1 MVSCVVNVL
10 LAMMNRVV
18 SGVQLLQ
25 DLRYVGAVD
34 VGDKVDLGPDGER
47 LESLRDH
54 ERPEVG
60 ASNADVDN
68 VRDALAGETFPLAA
82 DDSPTE
88 VLHVVQHSV
97 DTGHH
102 VLTADH
108 DGSIRPVPESY
119 MQDCPV
125 FCEVNLLSGKHSVS
139 RLLD

>member
-1 MVSCVVNVL
+1 MPYPGCVQEPHLGSRGVGDGL
-10 LAMMNRVV
+10 LRGECLAGDDEQGRL
-18 SGVQLLQ
+18 GVQLLQ

-34 VGDKVDLGPDGER
+34 VGDEVDLGPDGER

-68 VRDALAGETFPLAA
+68 ICDALAGETFPLAA
-82 DDSPTE
+82 DDSPAE

-102 VLTADH
+102 VVTADH
-108 DGSIRPVPESY
+108 DGSIRPAA
-119 MQDCPV
+119 
-125 FCEVNLLSGKHSVS
+125 F
-139 RLLD
+139 